1 MTDDEITPRIEQKAI
16 EIAVGG
22 MTSKS
27 TSVDGVQV
35 SQTMMDPTKII
46 AAADALDKRA
56 AAKRG
61 ILSQI
66 KFVKIKDQP

>member
-1 MTDDEITPRIEQKAI
+1 MSEAQTQSVEQKAI
-16 EIAVGG
+16 EIALGG
-22 MTSKS
+22 AVSKS

-35 SQTMMDPTKII
+35 SQTNMDPTKLI
-46 AAADALDKRA
+46 AAANELDKRA

-61 ILSQI
+61 MLSQL

>member
-22 MTSKS
+22 VTSKT

>member
-22 MTSKS
+22 VTSKS

-61 ILSQI
+61 ILSQL

>member
-1 MTDDEITPRIEQKAI
+1 MTEDELTPRIEQKAI

-22 MTSKS
+22 VTSKT